1 MIFSFTTVITNCV
14 LTNSCYELFREAMAN
29 YAGLELHEACATGD
43 SDAVEECIKSGI
55 DVNTQ
60 DTDWNDRTPLHW
72 ACMKGHGDIVQLLL
86 KNEADPNL
94 LMENGW
100 NSLHS
105 AAETGHLSII
115 RALVQYGG
123 DIFKQDRYG
132 DTPRKL
138 AQIHGNGDC
147 VKYLYGVERQ
157 ICDDI
162 MKKAE
167 EERLAAEAAA
177 AAALEARAAAGP
189 SNEKKKLDET
199 NDALATE
206 SPVKVV
212 TLVEGPPATWK
223 VGPTGSILKRSLST
237 SMNNSS
243 KQTSKRSTRK

>member
-1 MIFSFTTVITNCV
+1 MQLVALCLYCRFSETPSALIFPTFPPTS
-14 LTNSCYELFREAMAN
+14 
-29 YAGLELHEACATGD
+29 
-43 SDAVEECIKSGI
+43 
-55 DVNTQ
+55 
-60 DTDWNDRTPLHW
+60 
-72 ACMKGHGDIVQLLL
+72 
-86 KNEADPNL
+86 
-94 LMENGW
+94 
-100 NSLHS
+100 
-105 AAETGHLSII
+105 
-115 RALVQYGG
+115 
-123 DIFKQDRYG
+123 
-132 DTPRKL
+132 
-138 AQIHGNGDC
+138 
-147 VKYLYGVERQ
+147 GVERQ

-212 TLVEGPPATWK
+212 TLVEGPPAAWK

>member
-1 MIFSFTTVITNCV
+1 
-14 LTNSCYELFREAMAN
+14 MAN

-86 KNEADPNL
+86 KNEANPNL
-94 LMENGW
+94 LMDNGW

-115 RALVQYGG
+115 RALVQYGA
-123 DIFKQDRYG
+123 DVFKQDRYG

-138 AQIHGNGDC
+138 AQIHGNAEC
-147 VKYLYGVERQ
+147 VKYLYGLERQ

-167 EERLAAEAAA
+167 EERLAAEAAEA
-177 AAALEARAAAGP
+177 AAIEARVAAGA
-189 SNEKKKLDET
+189 STEKAEET
-199 NDALATE
+199 NDSSVVETA
-206 SPVKVV
+206 SKVV
-212 TLVEGPPATWK
+212 TLVEGPSPGWK
-223 VGPTGSILKRSLST
+223 AGPTGSILKRSISNNLSH
-237 SMNNSS
+237 SQKQSS
-243 KQTSKRSTRK
+243 RRSGKK

>member
-1 MIFSFTTVITNCV
+1 
-14 LTNSCYELFREAMAN
+14 MAN

-86 KNEADPNL
+86 KNEANPNL
-94 LMENGW
+94 LMDNGW

-115 RALVQYGG
+115 RALVQYGA

-138 AQIHGNGDC
+138 AQIHGNIEC
-147 VKYLYGVERQ
+147 VKYLHGLERQ
-157 ICDDI
+157 VCEDI

-177 AAALEARAAAGP
+177 AAAVEARAASGASTAAAAEE
-189 SNEKKKLDET
+189 SNESSTVET
-199 NDALATE
+199 PA
-206 SPVKVV
+206 KVV
-212 TLVEGPPATWK
+212 TLVEGPSAGWK
-223 VGPTGSILKRSLST
+223 VGPTGSILKRSQTSLS
-237 SMNNSS
+237 NSNS
-243 KQTSKRSTRK
+243 KQTSKRSSKK